1 MPPAKKYELNNS
13 VILRIMRYAAGNSK
27 GSGGGHRPLLAVCRR
42 WRLVLL
48 GYLCSEYTIYFKPS
62 NRVIE
67 GVYPLWSA
75 TKIENDPGSAAFGY
89 VNKVRIEVD
98 YNDIFDGTVVH
109 AMLYNLNDAF
119 FFPAAKT
126 MSILIEQTASN
137 VPEDIAN
144 DNDSQARILV
154 RHIHRMAP
162 AIQNMHVQYYAY
174 NNVYSHSTKDSLARL
189 LTGLYYNK
197 ERSHLDIQY
206 NDFFGCAEP
215 YIAHNLTDIVCTLNI
230 STCNYMLYLIQ
241 NSASSLISLKTTN
254 VGTGKDVYMQL
265 FISLYD
271 KSIITYPRLE
281 KLCFGATY
289 EWDYNAPR
297 PYLPN
302 HAPFPRLKWLQLDS
316 AYPFND
322 DILFRQN
329 ERTLEYLCIQPDM
342 EILEVLDRT
351 GTFSN

>member
-1 MPPAKKYELNNS
+1 MYSSTMPAAKKYELNNS

-27 GSGGGHRPLLAVCRR
+27 GSGGG
-42 WRLVLL
+42 
-48 GYLCSEYTIYFKPS
+48 
-62 NRVIE
+62 
-67 GVYPLWSA
+67 VYPLWSA
-75 TKIENDPGSAAFGY
+75 TKIENDPGSVAFGY

-174 NNVYSHSTKDSLARL
+174 SNVYSNSTKDSLARL

-215 YIAHNLTDIVCTLNI
+215 YIAHNLTDI
-230 STCNYMLYLIQ
+230 Y
-241 NSASSLISLKTTN
+241 
-254 VGTGKDVYMQL
+254 
-265 FISLYD
+265 
-271 KSIITYPRLE
+271 
-281 KLCFGATY
+281 Y
-289 EWDYNAPR
+289 EYR
-297 PYLPN
+297 
-302 HAPFPRLKWLQLDS
+302 
-316 AYPFND
+316 
-322 DILFRQN
+322 
-329 ERTLEYLCIQPDM
+329 
-342 EILEVLDRT
+342 
-351 GTFSN
+351 